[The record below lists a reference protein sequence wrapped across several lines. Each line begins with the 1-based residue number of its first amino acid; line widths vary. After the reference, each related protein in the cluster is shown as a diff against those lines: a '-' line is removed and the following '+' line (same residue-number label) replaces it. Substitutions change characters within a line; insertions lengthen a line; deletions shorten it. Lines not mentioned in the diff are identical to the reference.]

1 MEIATKQCN
10 QVQMTETSS
19 ADSLCV
25 SWFKCTKM
33 PLYFI
38 PVADDKVLCAN
49 LRKQGAKVADKR
61 LNKTKKGT
69 FPSNGS
75 PAERSEWWNNLK
87 EGEKKAKQ
95 AMAIMAL
102 EYDPA
107 IKRLDRCEMK
117 LLGLEA
123 KMNSQEEEIDSL
135 KKKLGEQEKENKQLR
150 GAMADAQASQTL
162 KNEEIKLLTQRVKS
176 DDEEIESLRL
186 HLRSVNEEVKSL
198 RELKYPGTSQ
208 DIVVRNQTSPHDSRG
223 VVCSGQSGV
232 LVSPDQAQFLY
243 PIKLLEELPDLEKH
257 NSNPEFWKKI
267 KEWIAVGLPPH
278 QAFRLIKA
286 KCPSEIWKVVVKD
299 INESDF
305 QDIDFYNSAQVERLL
320 HKLHKCMSK
329 ALMSGSQL
337 FNLYLCR
344 LQKEDESFVDY
355 IKEKFRL
362 YCSYG
367 CDVDKDPDINDQL
380 FLLSALN
387 DATKEYK
394 KIQYPTSYADMM
406 NRAAAVEIY
415 KLEAQRRKECVNCRK
430 RGHTKARCRRPGG
443 GAEAGPN
450 ECFRC
455 GIRGHWERNCRK

>member
-1 MEIATKQCN
+1 
-10 QVQMTETSS
+10 
-19 ADSLCV
+19 
-25 SWFKCTKM
+25 M
-33 PLYFI
+33 PFQTI
-38 PVADDKVLCAN
+38 PVSDDKALCAN
-49 LRKQGAKVADKR
+49 LRMQGAKVADKR

-102 EYDPA
+102 EYDLA

-117 LLGLEA
+117 LLGLDT
-123 KMNSQEEEIDSL
+123 KTKSQEEEIDSL
-135 KKKLGEQEKENKQLR
+135 KMKLREQEEENKQLR
-150 GAMADAQASQTL
+150 GAMADAQASQRL
-162 KNEEIKLLTQRVKS
+162 NDEEIKLL
-176 DDEEIESLRL
+176 RL
-186 HLRSVNEEVKSL
+186 HLRYVNEEVTSL
-198 RELKYPGTSQ
+198 RELKNPGTSQ
-208 DIVVRNQTSPHDSRG
+208 DIVVWNQTSPHDSRD

-232 LVSPDQAQFLY
+232 LVSPDQAQLLY
-243 PIKLLEELPDLEKH
+243 PIKLLEELPDIEKH

-278 QAFRLIKA
+278 QVVSLIKA

-299 INESDF
+299 ISETDF
-305 QDIDFYNSAQVERLL
+305 QDVDFNNSAQVERLL
-320 HKLHKCMSK
+320 HKLRKCMSK
-329 ALMSGSQL
+329 ALGSGSQL
-337 FNLYLCR
+337 LNLYHCR

-380 FLLSALN
+380 FLLTALN

-394 KIQYPTSYADMM
+394 AIQDPTSYADMM
-406 NRAAAVEIY
+406 NRAAAVESC
-415 KLEAQRRKECVNCRK
+415 KLKAQRRNECVNCRK

-455 GIRGHWERNCRK
+455 GIRGHWERNCPLHC

>member
-1 MEIATKQCN
+1 MTYG
-10 QVQMTETSS
+10 VQETTS

-25 SWFKCTKM
+25 SWLMKCTKM
-33 PLYFI
+33 PFQII
-38 PVADDKVLCAN
+38 PYKPQNIPDDKVLCAN
-49 LRKQGAKVADKR
+49 LRAQGAKVAAKR
-61 LNKTKKGT
+61 LTKTKKGM

-75 PAERSEWWNNLK
+75 PAECSEWWNNLK

-117 LLGLEA
+117 LLGLET
-123 KMNSQEEEIDSL
+123 KMKSQEEEIDSL
-135 KKKLGEQEKENKQLR
+135 KMKLREQEEENQQLR
-150 GAMADAQASQTL
+150 GAMANAQASQHL
-162 KNEEIKLLTQRVKS
+162 KNEEIKLLRQRVKS
-176 DDEEIESLRL
+176 GDEDIQSLRL
-186 HLRSVNEEVKSL
+186 QLRSVNEEVKLL
-198 RELKYPGTSQ
+198 RELKYPETSQ
-208 DIVVRNQTSPHDSRG
+208 DIAVWNQTSPQDSRD
-223 VVCSGQSGV
+223 VARSGQSGV

-243 PIKLLEELPDLEKH
+243 PIKLLEGLPDLEKH

-267 KEWIAVGLPPH
+267 KEWIAVGVPPH
-278 QAFRLIKA
+278 QVFSLIKA
-286 KCPSEIWKVVVKD
+286 KCPSESWKVVVKD

-305 QDIDFYNSAQVERLL
+305 QDIDFYNSVQVERLL
-320 HKLHKCMSK
+320 HKLRKCMSK
-329 ALMSGSQL
+329 ALGSGSQL
-337 FNLYLCR
+337 FNLYHCR

-380 FLLSALN
+380 FLLTALN

-394 KIQYPTSYADMM
+394 EIQYPTSYADMM
-406 NRAAAVEIY
+406 NRAAAVESY
-415 KLEAQRRKECVNCRK
+415 KLEAQRRNKCVNCSK

-455 GIRGHWERNCRK
+455 GIRGHWERNCWK